1 MTHTRGGG
9 KIVALPSPP
18 VVSPPVVPPPE
29 RPAGPLCLGFLT
41 ILHEASGYLGGYLV
55 TNTWGRPLE
64 FRLSSAV
71 QPNKVQQILY
81 GGTLLAYV
89 CADLI
94 GKTLVDKAGVPVGL
108 VVTDREAALD
118 LRLKLEAPVL
128 WLAGAD
134 DPRALALAGGPTAV
148 APAAAGRGP
157 LLCHSAFAATDV
169 SAARE
174 LIGRLDSAFDLAEPF
189 ARIREAI
196 AEARKLGV
204 GGRAA

>member
-1 MTHTRGGG
+1 
-9 KIVALPSPP
+9 VALPSPP
-18 VVSPPVVPPPE
+18 VVPAPE

-41 ILHEASGYLGGYLV
+41 ILQEAGGYLGGYLV

-81 GGTLLAYV
+81 GGTLLPFV

-108 VVTDREAALD
+108 VVTDREAVLD

-128 WLAGAD
+128 WLAAAD
-134 DPRALALAGGPTAV
+134 DPRALALAGGPAAV
-148 APAAAGRGP
+148 APAGGGRGP
-157 LLCHSAFAATDV
+157 LLCHPRFASADV
-169 SAARE
+169 PAARE
-174 LIGRLDSAFDLAEPF
+174 LLGRLDSAFDLAEPF
-189 ARIREAI
+189 GRIREAI

-204 GGRAA
+204 GNRAA